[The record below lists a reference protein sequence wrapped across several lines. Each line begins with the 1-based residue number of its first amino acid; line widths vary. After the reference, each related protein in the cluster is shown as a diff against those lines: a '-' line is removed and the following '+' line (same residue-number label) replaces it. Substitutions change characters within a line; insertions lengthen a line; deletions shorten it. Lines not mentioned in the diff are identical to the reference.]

1 MTDRKKKKRSI
12 KIGPGRIYCPSQE
25 LREGEY
31 IWLAFPDEGISYM
44 VVWRG
49 VPMPYTTI
57 DGVREYLLPSEI
69 VQVRKMTE
77 GGGET

>member
-1 MTDRKKKKRSI
+1 MMTDRKKQKRSI
-12 KIGPGRIYCPSQE
+12 KTGPGRIYCPSQE

-49 VPMPYTTI
+49 PDMPYVTI
-57 DGVREYLLPSEI
+57 DGEREYLLPSEI
-69 VQVRKMTE
+69 VKVRELT
-77 GGGET
+77 GEAR